1 MFARSSLIAAGLAIG
16 LATLVPGKAEAHRRW
31 LLPSATV
38 LSGDTG
44 LVTVDAASS
53 NGLFIFEHHAMQ
65 LNDLKVTGPDGQPVE
80 PKIIGAG
87 EYRSVFDV
95 PLKQQG
101 TYRIAVASDG
111 AMGFYEL
118 NGQRQR
124 QRVRGA
130 TVAEAQAS
138 VPEGA
143 TNVRITESSQRV
155 ETFTTLGAPNDV
167 ALKATGRG
175 LEMVPVTHPN
185 DLAAGEPAQVQFL
198 LDGKPAAGLEVEFV
212 EGGTRYRDDAG
223 IKTLTTDAN
232 GKVELNA
239 AEPGMYYVEASASS
253 GGSEGATAPQ
263 RRASYTAVLE
273 FLPL

>member
-1 MFARSSLIAAGLAIG
+1 MFARSSLIAAGFAIG

-38 LSGDTG
+38 LSGDSG
-44 LVTVDAASS
+44 LVTVDGASS

-65 LNDLKVTGPDGQPVE
+65 LDDLKVTGPDGQPVE

-87 EYRSVFDV
+87 QYRSTFDV

-118 NGQRQR
+118 NGERQR
-124 QRVRGA
+124 IRGK
-130 TVAEAQAS
+130 TVAEAQAA
-138 VPEGA
+138 VPAGA

-155 ETFTTLGAPNDV
+155 ETFTTLGEPNDV
-167 ALKATGRG
+167 ALKAAGRG

-223 IKTLTTDAN
+223 IKTLTTDAD

-239 AEPGMYYVEASASS
+239 ARPGMYYIETSASS
-253 GGSEGATAPQ
+253 GEGDGAAAPQ